1 MAGRDRTLEAA
12 PDRGGPGRR
21 RLARR
26 PWRTMAPARV
36 QGARGV
42 SDHSEAF
49 ARNLGF
55 PVSRETIARLETHLR
70 LLRAWSERMNL
81 VGPRE
86 LDAFWTRHALDSAQL
101 AALAPAAKRWVDLG
115 AGAGFPGLVIA
126 ALLADA
132 PGASVHLVEST
143 GKKAAFLRAVA
154 EEAGLPVKVF
164 NQRIEAF
171 GAGEGPYDVVTA
183 RALAPLPRLIG
194 YAKPILDRGA
204 QGLFHKGADLDAEL
218 AAAKDALEGGVFQTD
233 VLESLSDPRG
243 RIVRITKAA

>member
-1 MAGRDRTLEAA
+1 VIYGPDEFQRD
-12 PDRGGPGRR
+12 
-21 RLARR
+21 
-26 PWRTMAPARV
+26 
-36 QGARGV
+36 
-42 SDHSEAF
+42 
-49 ARNLGF
+49 LGF
-55 PVSRETIARLETHLR
+55 HVPRETIGRLEIHRR
-70 LLRAWSERMNL
+70 LLADWSGRMNL

-86 LDAFWTRHALDSAQL
+86 LEAFWQRHALDSAQL
-101 AALAPAAKRWVDLG
+101 VALAPQAKRWVDLG
-115 AGAGFPGLVIA
+115 SGAGFPGLIVA
-126 ALLADA
+126 AFLADQ

-183 RALAPLPRLIG
+183 RAVAPLNRLIP

-218 AAAKDALEGGVFQTD
+218 AAASNVLNGGASGSKYRAD

-243 RIVRITKAA
+243 RIVRVTRAP